1 VALGSD
7 HFYIE
12 NYVYKYRYPT
22 GVASGHSNAA
32 FQSNLHADFG
42 VVGVL
47 LGGFLV
53 GILMQG
59 IQIYILRREKTVLN
73 IALYSFMVYA
83 FWVLNMGSVT
93 SVLFVNGVIP
103 VLLLVLLFNGMER
116 LFGFV
121 TYLRKADAGRSM
133 P

>member
-1 VALGSD
+1 
-7 HFYIE
+7 
-12 NYVYKYRYPT
+12 
-22 GVASGHSNAA
+22 VASGHSNAA

-53 GILMQG
+53 GVLMQG

-93 SVLFVNGVIP
+93 SVLFVNGVVP
-103 VLLLVLLFNGMER
+103 VFLLVLLFNGMEG
-116 LFGFV
+116 LFGHAASP
-121 TYLRKADAGRSM
+121 RKLEAGRSWL
-133 P
+133 